1 MTNSFE
7 DLMKMVNIAQSLA
20 AIAARILS
28 ERKTLSTSRSR
39 SIVLLYIYSVVY
51 MNLGLQQ
58 NAYIL

>member
-28 ERKTLSTSRSR
+28 ERKAFIIYFKIKIGNIT
-39 SIVLLYIYSVVY
+39 IVTCEERRKC
-51 MNLGLQQ
+51 
-58 NAYIL
+58 